1 MKTIQYIFTGLVMLS
16 ISSATAG
23 ITSGHSSLM
32 PYTELA
38 PSVPSVALFE
48 ENLPEPG
55 NLNTF
60 ILKVLAP
67 ETPEKADFNDTPAIR
82 GSEVPELLPEVP
94 VTAEF
99 NDSI

>member
-1 MKTIQYIFTGLVMLS
+1 MKTIQYIFTGLIMLS
-16 ISSATAG
+16 VSSATAG
-23 ITSGHSSLM
+23 SGSGSAGLIPSL
-32 PYTELA
+32 ELA

-60 ILKVLAP
+60 MLKILAP
-67 ETPEKADFNDTPAIR
+67 ETPEKADFNDTPALI
-82 GSEVPELLPEVP
+82 GTDVPELLPEVP